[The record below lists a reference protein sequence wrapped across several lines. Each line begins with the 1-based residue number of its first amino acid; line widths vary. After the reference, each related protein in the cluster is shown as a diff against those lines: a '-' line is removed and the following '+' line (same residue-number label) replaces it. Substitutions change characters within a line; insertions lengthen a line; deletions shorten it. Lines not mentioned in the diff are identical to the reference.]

1 MSVRPAGLLDAP
13 AIAAIQQECWQQ
25 LYGPVWPAL
34 AELLEGGPVAGT
46 WGEAIAMADASPESP
61 YHVLVALDATERVV
75 GFTALA
81 PSFDADSEPGSSELT
96 ALFVSPDC
104 QRQGHASRLV
114 SAVAAVGRASKVKRL
129 VCWVYDQDYMRQ
141 RFLKQLGF
149 GADGSTRTWQ
159 TPAGDLINEARWG
172 TRLDLAN

>member
-1 MSVRPAGLLDAP
+1 MSVRPARLLDAP
-13 AIAAIQQECWQQ
+13 ALAAIQQDCWRQ

-34 AELLEGGPVAGT
+34 AEQLASGPVAGT
-46 WGEAIAMADASPESP
+46 WGEAIALADASTESP
-61 YHVLVALDATERVV
+61 YHVMAALDAGEKVV
-75 GFTALA
+75 GFAALA
-81 PSFDADSEPGSSELT
+81 PSFDADSEPGCSELV
-96 ALFVSPDC
+96 ALFVSPEC
-104 QRQGHASRLV
+104 QREGHASRLV
-114 SAVAAVGRASKVKRL
+114 SAVAAVGRAGTVKRL

-172 TRLDLAN
+172 TRLDLPG